1 MENERIIDR
10 FDKYMTFKHLNDNI
24 VTTECG
30 LGIGTIGKAKSG
42 RNDLGKRTI
51 DKLLAKYQDLSK
63 VWLLTGEGEMLISDG
78 KKHVDEH
85 TPDQVTKLIDELSAQ
100 RRMTEKALEQNDRLI
115 TLLEKEAERTEVIV
129 AQKRV

>member
-1 MENERIIDR
+1 MREKMLR
-10 FDKYMTFKHLNDNI
+10 FDKYMKYKGLNDNQ
-24 VTTECG
+24 VTISCG
-30 LGIGTIGKAKSG
+30 LSQGLLNQARSGKS
-42 RNDLGKRTI
+42 DLGQSTI
-51 DKLLAKYQDLSK
+51 EKILIIYQDLSK
-63 VWLLTGEGEMLISDG
+63 VWLLTGEGEMLVSDE

-85 TPDQVTKLIDELSAQ
+85 TTDQVTKLIDELSAQ